1 MTNQTTSANSLAAM
15 GNSPH
20 KTDGRDQTIGGLTC
34 EEFQDQLPELL
45 SAGGATF
52 SDHPHLQGC
61 ANCSALVRDLQSIAD
76 AARELLPAHDPSPA
90 LWDQIQS
97 SLQLESQ
104 PPSGKTNAS

>member
-1 MTNQTTSANSLAAM
+1 MTNQTTSANLPGNRAGSTAHTPNGHAAI
-15 GNSPH
+15 
-20 KTDGRDQTIGGLTC
+20 IGGFTC

-61 ANCSALVRDLQSIAD
+61 ANCSALVRDLQSIAE
-76 AARELLPAHDPSPA
+76 AARQLLPAHDPSPA

-97 SLQLESQ
+97 SLQRESHL
-104 PPSGKTNAS
+104 STEGND